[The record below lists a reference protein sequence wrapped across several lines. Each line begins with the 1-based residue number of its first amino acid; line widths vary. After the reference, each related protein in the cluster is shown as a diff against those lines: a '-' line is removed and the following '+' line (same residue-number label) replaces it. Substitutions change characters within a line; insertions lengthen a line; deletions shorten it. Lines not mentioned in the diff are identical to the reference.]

1 MGAGGRGYPFAD
13 VVVFSP
19 AKASEERPAFTYDVP
34 ERLDDRVRVGSLV
47 VVPFGKRRLYG
58 VVVALSN
65 QFSVPETRPIES
77 LVDPNPVLSPEH
89 IALARWMREEY
100 LASLYE
106 CLELMLPPGLVGHTD
121 IKVAL
126 RSEMS
131 EDASGD
137 SVDPF
142 TSYANTD
149 AQSQL
154 LVVLRRRGPLRG
166 NQLDAA
172 LPGVDWRAASEQLA
186 RRDVVTRESF
196 LAPPRARPKR
206 VDTVHLVPDVD
217 EASAMEG
224 LTSDYY
230 PPILKL
236 LHAEKHPVP
245 VRRVYDETGCNRYHL
260 KMLEKRGVV
269 ALSSEEVWRDP
280 LDDDVFVPTTPPPL
294 TSDQQEVWDV
304 IRAAIQRAGEAAEVT
319 ASTHQQTSGSVRGW
333 ESPDL
338 ASPVFLLHG
347 VTGSGKTE
355 IYLRAVAQVLEQGRK
370 AIILVPEISLTPQT
384 VARFAGR
391 FAEHGDEEHP
401 QDEGDPQDE
410 RLPSSRVAVL
420 HSALTDGERYDTW
433 RRARAGLID
442 VVVGPR
448 SALFTPLSP
457 LGLIVLDEE
466 HDDSYKQEAPRP
478 RYHAR
483 DTALQL
489 ARLSHATVILGS
501 ATPSLTSYHRAEQG
515 STQSP
520 SKFDLQEMPRRIMG
534 HTRRLQELQ
543 ARYHV
548 PDTQYQAL
556 DDGDESRPQA
566 RYLPLPPVK
575 IVDLRAELRAGNR
588 SIFSRTLQ
596 RTMDEALGRGE
607 QVILF
612 LNRRGSAT
620 FVLCRDCG
628 YVVRCPHCDV
638 PLTYHTTTAKTVATK
653 KRARTRLICHHCN
666 YREPQPERC
675 PQCGG
680 RRIRY
685 FGLGTERV
693 EKAVRARWP
702 EARLLRWDRDTARTH
717 EAHSNIL
724 QRFAGG
730 AADVLV
736 GTQMITKGLD
746 LPLVTV
752 VGVISADTALNL
764 PDFRSSERTFQLLAQ
779 VAGRAGR
786 GLLGGRVVIQT
797 YHPDHYAIVAASRH
811 DYEAFAEREL
821 AFRREQGYPPY
832 IRLAKLIYE
841 DTNYSRAQARAKDL
855 SSTLRDALA
864 HDGLPAT
871 HLLGPAPPF
880 FARLRGR
887 YRWQILLRH
896 PDPPAFFADI
906 HIPDGWHVEVDPVSV
921 L

>member
-1 MGAGGRGYPFAD
+1 MISGSSPTADVRPYPFAD

-19 AKASEERPAFTYDVP
+19 AKASKERPAFTYDVP
-34 ERLDDRVRVGSLV
+34 EKLESRIKIGSLV

-58 VVVALSN
+58 VVVALSDR
-65 QFSVPETRPIES
+65 SPVAETRPIQS
-77 LVDPNPVLSPEH
+77 LVDPQPVLSPEQ
-89 IALARWMREEY
+89 IGLARWMRDEY

-106 CLELMLPPGLVGHTD
+106 CLELMLPPGMIGHTD
-121 IKVAL
+121 LKVAL
-126 RSEMS
+126 VNGVP
-131 EDASGD
+131 DGA
-137 SVDPF
+137 
-142 TSYANTD
+142 ANTE
-149 AQSQL
+149 AQSEL
-154 LVVLRRRGPLRG
+154 LALLQRRGALRG

-172 LPGVDWRAASEQLA
+172 MPGIDWRSASEQLA

-196 LAPPRARPKR
+196 LAPPRAQPKR
-206 VDTVHLVPDVD
+206 VETVQRVPDVD
-217 EASAMEG
+217 EAAALEG
-224 LTSDYY
+224 LTSEFY
-230 PPILKL
+230 PPILAL
-236 LHAEKHPVP
+236 LRAEEKPVAK
-245 VRRVYDETGCNRYHL
+245 RRVYDETGCRRYHL
-260 KMLEKRGVV
+260 KMLEKRGLIVF
-269 ALSSEEVWRDP
+269 SSEEVWRDP
-280 LDDDVFVPTTPPPL
+280 LDDDFFVPTSPPPL
-294 TSDQQEVWDV
+294 TSDQQEVWEV
-304 IRAAIQRAGEAAEVT
+304 IKAAASRGGHSSRDGLAANATKPHAERRPRA
-319 ASTHQQTSGSVRGW
+319 
-333 ESPDL
+333 
-338 ASPVFLLHG
+338 FLLHG

-355 IYLRAVAQVLEQGRK
+355 IYLRAVAQALKQGHK

-391 FAEHGDEEHP
+391 FAEHGDRKHP
-401 QDEGDPQDE
+401 PGDGE
-410 RLPSSRVAVL
+410 PSSRVAVL

-466 HDDSYKQEAPRP
+466 HDESYKQEAPRP

-483 DTALQL
+483 DAALKLAQL
-489 ARLSHATVILGS
+489 SGATVILGS
-501 ATPSLTSYHRAEQG
+501 ATPSLTSYHRAEQDE
-515 STQSP
+515 
-520 SKFDLQEMPRRIMG
+520 FDLQEMPRRIMG

-543 ARYHV
+543 ARYHI
-548 PDTQYQAL
+548 PNTRYQTL
-556 DDGDESRPQA
+556 DDEHEKHPQDREHSQA

-588 SIFSRTLQ
+588 SIFSRALQ
-596 RTMDEALGRGE
+596 RAMDEALGRGE

-612 LNRRGSAT
+612 LNRRGTAT

-628 YVVRCPHCDV
+628 HVVRCPRCDV
-638 PLTYHTTTAKTVATK
+638 PLTYHSP
-653 KRARTRLICHHCN
+653 RARLICHHCN
-666 YREPQPERC
+666 YREPQPQRC

-680 RRIRY
+680 SRIRY

-693 EKAVRARWP
+693 EEAVRERWP
-702 EARLLRWDRDTARTH
+702 DARLLRWDRDTARTH
-717 EAHSNIL
+717 EAHTNIL

-797 YHPDHYAIVAASRH
+797 YHPDHYAIKTASEH
-811 DYEAFAEREL
+811 DYDAFAKQEL
-821 AFRREQGYPPY
+821 AFRCEQGYPPY
-832 IRLAKLIYE
+832 IRLAKLVYE
-841 DTNYSRAQARAKDL
+841 DTDYPRAQARARDL
-855 SSTLRDALA
+855 SAILRDALA
-864 HDGLPAT
+864 REGLPMT
-871 HLLGPAPPF
+871 NILGPAPPF

-887 YRWQILLRH
+887 YRWQIILRH
-896 PDPPAFFADI
+896 PAPPAFLGEI
-906 HIPDGWHVEVDPVSV
+906 QIPDGWHVEIDPVSM

>member
-1 MGAGGRGYPFAD
+1 MSAEEHACPFAD

-34 ERLDDRVRVGSLV
+34 RDAVYPQRLDNRINIGSLV

-58 VVVALSN
+58 VVVALSD
-65 QFSVPETRPIES
+65 QSPVPETRPIES
-77 LVDPNPVLSPEH
+77 LVDPDPVLSPEH
-89 IALARWMREEY
+89 IALARWMSEEY

-121 IKVAL
+121 LKVAL
-126 RSEMS
+126 RSGLS

-137 SVDPF
+137 GVDPL
-142 TSYANTD
+142 TSYANTE

-154 LVVLRRRGPLRG
+154 LAVLKRRGPLRG

-206 VDTVHLVPDVD
+206 VDTVHLIPDVD

-245 VRRVYDETGCNRYHL
+245 VRRVYDETGCQRYHL
-260 KMLEKRGVV
+260 KMLEKHGVV
-269 ALSSEEVWRDP
+269 AISSEEVWRDP
-280 LDDDVFVPTTPPPL
+280 LDDDVFVPTAPPPL

-304 IRAAIQRAGEAAEVT
+304 IRAKVTASTHQRAGEAAG
-319 ASTHQQTSGSVRGW
+319 APSSRRQGSGGAGRGGGK
-333 ESPDL
+333 SPDL

-355 IYLRAVAQVLEQGRK
+355 IYLRAVAQALKQGHK

-391 FAEHGDEEHP
+391 FAEHGDRKHP
-401 QDEGDPQDE
+401 PGDGE
-410 RLPSSRVAVL
+410 PSSRVAVL

-466 HDDSYKQEAPRP
+466 HDESYKQEAPRP

-483 DTALQL
+483 DAALKLAQL
-489 ARLSHATVILGS
+489 SGATVILGS
-501 ATPSLTSYHRAEQG
+501 ATPSLTSYHRAEQDE
-515 STQSP
+515 
-520 SKFDLQEMPRRIMG
+520 FDLQEMPRRIMG

-543 ARYHV
+543 ARYHI
-548 PDTQYQAL
+548 PNTRYQTL
-556 DDGDESRPQA
+556 DDEHEKHPQDREHSQA

-588 SIFSRTLQ
+588 SIFSRALQ
-596 RTMDEALGRGE
+596 RAMDEALGRGE

-612 LNRRGSAT
+612 LNRRGTAT

-628 YVVRCPHCDV
+628 HVVRCPRCDV
-638 PLTYHTTTAKTVATK
+638 PLTYHSP
-653 KRARTRLICHHCN
+653 RARLICHHCN
-666 YREPQPERC
+666 YREPQPQRC

-680 RRIRY
+680 SRIRY

-693 EKAVRARWP
+693 EEAVRERWP
-702 EARLLRWDRDTARTH
+702 DARLLRWDRDTARTH
-717 EAHSNIL
+717 EAHTNIL

-797 YHPDHYAIVAASRH
+797 YHPDHYAIKTASEH
-811 DYEAFAEREL
+811 DYDAFAKQEL
-821 AFRREQGYPPY
+821 AFRCEQGYPPY
-832 IRLAKLIYE
+832 IRLAKLVYE
-841 DTNYSRAQARAKDL
+841 DTDYPRAQARARDL
-855 SSTLRDALA
+855 SAILRDALA
-864 HDGLPAT
+864 REGLPMT
-871 HLLGPAPPF
+871 NILGPAPPF

-887 YRWQILLRH
+887 YRWQIILRH
-896 PDPPAFFADI
+896 PAPPAFLGEI
-906 HIPDGWHVEVDPVSV
+906 QIPDGWHVEIDPVSM